1 VDNIAPASG
10 GSETGVSAPGI
21 AAPGSAVPSVNARTW
36 SKREVFQT
44 LDELRDVWRD
54 YADLLSAS
62 LDTGPLPE
70 EKRTLMEFHRGRFKA
85 SAPPAKKMA
94 DMVELLGDLLELV
107 NHRSVAFRVPTRS
120 ALLPEEHNLE
130 LARLSRQ
137 LSHTGAPLETI
148 AGTLV
153 PAAYLGR
160 PAPAVETGPD
170 GATGQPSAGASAK
183 GGGAEIAKT
192 ASLQA
197 AMASLFKGIVRQD
210 WADVTLVMNHINL
223 ITTSGKSPGVVRE
236 VGHIAREI
244 YNSLNE
250 FSRELD
256 YRELNQASQNLP
268 DAIHNLNSVIQRLE
282 DFANASLDALEQLTA
297 DAVEDEQAIDAGLEA
312 LGVCDRELAELATAQ
327 PAVSDFVGRL
337 RAELAEQV
345 GKPLVAIKEHRG
357 QVRDAY
363 LALISNMSFQDLTGQ
378 TLKKVIG
385 FIEDLQRKLV
395 TLLTRQGSAN
405 LPAAEPASSVPMEGP
420 DPSRGNS
427 PLSQT
432 DVDKTLANLGF

>member
-1 VDNIAPASG
+1 MLVETNSPPSG
-10 GSETGVSAPGI
+10 VPEAGGSAPG
-21 AAPGSAVPSVNARTW
+21 SSVPSVIARTW
-36 SKREVFQT
+36 SKLEVFQT

-54 YADLLSAS
+54 YGELLSAS
-62 LDTGPLPE
+62 LDQGPLPE
-70 EKRTLMEFHRGRFKA
+70 EKQTLIEFHRGRFKD
-85 SAPPAKKMA
+85 SAPPARKMA
-94 DMVELLGDLLELV
+94 EMVGLLGDVLELV

-120 ALLPEEHNLE
+120 ALLPDEQNLE

-137 LSHTGAPLETI
+137 LSQTSAPLESI
-148 AGTLV
+148 AGALV
-153 PAAYLGR
+153 PAAALRR
-160 PAPAVETGPD
+160 PAPPS
-170 GATGQPSAGASAK
+170 GAGTQ
-183 GGGAEIAKT
+183 GGGVAHGEDGKT
-192 ASLQA
+192 VSLQA

-210 WADVTLVMNHINL
+210 WADVALVMNHINL

-250 FSRELD
+250 FSQELD

-268 DAIHNLNSVIQRLE
+268 DAITHLNQVIQRLE

-297 DAVEDEQAIDAGLEA
+297 DAVDDEQALDGGLAALDA
-312 LGVCDRELAELATAQ
+312 CDRDLAEVAAAH
-327 PAVSDFVGRL
+327 PAAAESAGRI
-337 RAELAEQV
+337 RADLAEHV
-345 GKPLVAIKEHRG
+345 RKPLAAIKEHRAH
-357 QVRDAY
+357 VRDAY

-385 FIEDLQRKLV
+385 FIEDLQQKLV
-395 TLLTRQGSAN
+395 TLLTRQGPAPYAQAETASA
-405 LPAAEPASSVPMEGP
+405 VPMEGP
-420 DPSRGNS
+420 DPSRGIA